1 MVKVNTRQNAANTAW
16 RVAGQV
22 MLRNARAGLAPML
35 EAASNKR
42 ASAND
47 SADSKIIRACG
58 KV

>member
-1 MVKVNTRQNAANTAW
+1 MVRVNTRQKAANTAW

-42 ASAND
+42 ASAKDN
-47 SADSKIIRACG
+47 ADSKIIKAWG